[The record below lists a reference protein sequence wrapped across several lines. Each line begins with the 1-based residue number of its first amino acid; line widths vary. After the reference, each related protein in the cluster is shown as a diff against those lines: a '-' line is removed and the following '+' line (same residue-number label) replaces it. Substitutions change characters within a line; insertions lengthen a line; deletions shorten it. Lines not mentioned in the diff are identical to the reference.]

1 MKAAITF
8 LLAASPLLMGQP
20 VVSSE
25 ARAQELDR
33 VAKATTAM
41 VDGDVCLHIQTKRSR
56 EFLQKNDPR
65 DPWIAS
71 DNFDVDHAAFIQ
83 TKKTLMRL
91 ARLCPEACDAN
102 LWMPVVA
109 NPPRIQVLIR
119 NVYEMSSFW
128 TWGDLHQPMPEEMKR
143 VLATGERVT
152 FRGKRGMI
160 SVLAPVYDSLNN
172 IVAVVEVVSQEKRDL
187 QENVK

>member
-1 MKAAITF
+1 MRAAITF
-8 LLAASPLLMGQP
+8 LLAASPLLIGQS

-33 VAKATTAM
+33 VAKTATAM
-41 VDGDVCLHIQTKRSR
+41 VDGDVCLRIETKRSR

-71 DNFDVDHAAFIQ
+71 DNFDVDHAAYIQ

-91 ARLCPEACDAN
+91 ARLCPEACDVN
-102 LWMPVVA
+102 LWMPVEG
-109 NPPRIQVLIR
+109 NPPRVQILVR

-128 TWGDLHQPMPEEMKR
+128 TWGDLHQAMPEEMRR
-143 VLATGERVT
+143 VLTTAKRVT

-172 IVAVVEVVSQEKRDL
+172 VVAVVEVVSQEKRDL

>member
-1 MKAAITF
+1 MKLKTVC
-8 LLAASPLLMGQP
+8 LLAACPLLLAQAAEP
-20 VVSSE
+20 SE
-25 ARAQELDR
+25 DRVKELDR
-33 VAKATTAM
+33 VAKAATAM
-41 VDGDVCLHIQTKRSR
+41 VDGDVCLHIQTKRSL
-56 EFLQKNDPR
+56 EFLQKQDPR
-65 DPWIAS
+65 DPFLAS

-128 TWGDLHQPMPEEMKR
+128 TWGDLHQPMPDEMKH
-143 VLATGERVT
+143 VLETGERVT
-152 FRGKRGMI
+152 VRGKRGLV
-160 SVLAPVYDSLNN
+160 SVLAPVYDSLDN
-172 IVAVVEVVSQEKRDL
+172 IVALVEVVSQDQRDL
-187 QENVK
+187 RENVK